1 MSTATWGEQE
11 SHTIDEN
18 YPLSL
23 LKKLLQEMIR
33 QFGASGGCIA
43 LYDESISQ
51 MVIRLHMRLRSAAP
65 ALASSSIAGEDASSF
80 RRRVT
85 IDLADP
91 SSSGSGRLRH
101 ISQPLETDPILSLET
116 SSFFP
121 VGAAYP
127 FGQDLI
133 GYTWR
138 KNEPLI
144 IRHDDY
150 ISSFQPVDQVAFPL
164 DIVPGWYLAAPIK
177 VPELAFEARTRK
189 QLSNMLGIVLLYQ
202 AGSGMGFQQ
211 KQRGEA
217 LQFTERIALYI
228 QNDRLRR
235 LHLRT
240 SDHMKRLQQ
249 ISAAFPTA
257 VKLSDLVEDVYQ
269 FVINV
274 VDVSSMLLTLYDRDT
289 EKIYDVFAIDHGKR
303 NDLLLEQPVV
313 ALREDRQVWWQVT
326 QEEKRTLLLRLGEQE
341 RGNYGRYEELL
352 KGTWGDQ
359 GKAEAFLLLPMK

>member
-1 MSTATWGEQE
+1 MSTATWGEPE
-11 SHTIDEN
+11 PHTIDGKH
-18 YPLSL
+18 PLPL
-23 LKKLLQEMIR
+23 LKRLLPEMIR

-43 LYDESISQ
+43 LEK
-51 MVIRLHMRLRSAAP
+51 SA
-65 ALASSSIAGEDASSF
+65 LF
-80 RRRVT
+80 
-85 IDLADP
+85 
-91 SSSGSGRLRH
+91 
-101 ISQPLETDPILSLET
+101 PI
-116 SSFFP
+116 
-121 VGAAYP
+121 GAAFP

-144 IRHDDY
+144 LRHDDY
-150 ISSFQPVDQVAFPL
+150 IESFQPVEQAAFPL
-164 DIVPGWYLAAPIK
+164 DMAPSWYLSVPILGPEFSYETYERKLHAK
-177 VPELAFEARTRK
+177 VF
-189 QLSNMLGIVLLYQ
+189 GIVVLYQ
-202 AGSGMGFQQ
+202 LGTGVGFQQ
-211 KQRGEA
+211 KQRIEA

-228 QNDRLRR
+228 ENDRLRH

-240 SDHMKRLQQ
+240 SDYMKRLQH

-257 VKLSDLVEDVYQ
+257 VKLSNLVQDVYQ
-269 FVINV
+269 FVTNV

-313 ALREDRQVWWQVT
+313 ALREDRRVWWQVT

-341 RGNYGRYEELL
+341 HGNYGRYEELL

-359 GKAEAFLLLPMK
+359 GKAEAFLLLPMKMFTRVVGSLCLTSSRSDAYT